1 VDFKKGWLEKREYE
15 RVKDV
20 LKIMY
25 CPVDSDTAEV
35 SDDYRDTT
43 VEKIIQDKKTSQYV
57 QAMTEDIS
65 KGGLSIVTDE
75 NMESGQKIIID
86 MFLPQMSKPVKILC
100 EVRHVDPTSK
110 GSTTHRAGLKIVSMS
125 KTDIKRLET
134 HIMGL
139 RFGRA

>member
-1 VDFKKGWLEKREYE
+1 
-15 RVKDV
+15 
-20 LKIMY
+20 
-25 CPVDSDTAEV
+25 VDSDTAEV

-100 EVRHVDPTSK
+100 EVRHVDPAPK

-125 KTDIKRLET
+125 KTDIKRLEN

-139 RFGRA
+139 KFGRA